1 MLKSSAHAD
10 AMLDIANNG
19 FTTQPEVVQR
29 CLCSDGYIEAMI
41 SGRQR
46 WTITPKGLAIM
57 RAHGYRSMPNYCR
70 NPGLS
75 RQRPGREFKTTGIKG
90 NAHADDRLN
99 D

>member
-1 MLKSSAHAD
+1 MLKSTAHAD

-29 CLCSDGYIEAMI
+29 CLSADGYIEAVI

-46 WTITPKGLAIM
+46 WTLTPKGLAIM
-57 RAHGYRSMPNYCR
+57 RAHGYRGMPNYCR
-70 NPGLS
+70 NTGLS
-75 RQRPGREFKTTGIKG
+75 RASNPRKLSTSGLRG